1 MNSFLFAVNAVAPII
16 LMVALG
22 YWLKKTGMIRGDLA
36 KSLNKL
42 VFRVFLPATLF
53 LNVYKMDGFEQV
65 EVGYILYALG
75 MTLILFLVGI
85 PVAMM
90 TTKDSARRGP
100 MVQVS
105 YRSNFALV
113 GLPLAQ
119 SLFGDEGGMVAAL
132 LSAAVIPLFNVL
144 AVISLTVFKR
154 EEGKPGI
161 KKILMGI
168 LKNPLIAGI
177 VAGLVALGVRGI
189 FAQCGIAFRL
199 TDIQPVYRVLE
210 YLSGLSTPLALLVLG
225 AQFEFSA
232 IKGLRREIITGV
244 LYRTVLAPVLG
255 VGVAYLFFGDRFGGA
270 HFAAFVALFATPV
283 AVSSLPM
290 AQEMGNDAELAGQ
303 YVVWTT
309 LVSALSIFLASLW
322 LKQVGIF

>member
-22 YWLKKTGMIRGDLA
+22 YWLKKIGMIRHDLA

-53 LNVYKMDGFEQV
+53 LNVYKMDGFEQM

-75 MTLILFLVGI
+75 MTLILFVLAL
-85 PVAMM
+85 PVAIL
-90 TTKDSARRGP
+90 TTKDGSRRGP
-100 MVQVS
+100 MIQVA

-119 SLFGDEGGMVAAL
+119 SLFGDEGGSVAAL

-144 AVISLTVFKR
+144 AVISLSVFKKD
-154 EEGKPGI
+154 EGKTGV
-161 KKILMGI
+161 KKIVLGI

-177 VAGLVALGVRGI
+177 VAGLAALGMRGI
-189 FAQCGIAFRL
+189 FEQNGIDFRL
-199 TDIQPVYRVLE
+199 TDVQPVYRVLE
-210 YLSGLSTPLALLVLG
+210 YLAGLSTPLALLVLG

-232 IKGLRREIITGV
+232 IKGMRREIITGV
-244 LYRTVLAPVLG
+244 LYRTVLAPIMG
-255 VGVAYLFFGDRFGGA
+255 IGAAYLFFGSRFGGA
-270 HFAAFVALFATPV
+270 HFATFVALFATPV

>member
-22 YWLKKTGMIRGDLA
+22 YWLKKMGMIRGDLA
-36 KSLNKL
+36 KALNKL

-75 MTLILFLVGI
+75 MTVILFAAGI
-85 PVAMM
+85 PVAVL
-90 TTKDSARRGP
+90 TTKDSRRRGP
-100 MVQVS
+100 MVQVA

-119 SLFGDEGGMVAAL
+119 SLFGDEGGSVAAL
-132 LSAAVIPLFNVL
+132 LSAAAIPLFNVL
-144 AVISLTVFKR
+144 AVISLSVFKR
-154 EEGKPGI
+154 DEGKI
-161 KKILMGI
+161 NVKKILQGI

-177 VAGLVALGVRGI
+177 AAGLAVLGIRAVFEQKGI
-189 FAQCGIAFRL
+189 GFRL
-199 TDIQPVYRVLE
+199 TDVQPIYRVLE
-210 YLSGLSTPLALLVLG
+210 YLSSLSTPLALLVLG

-232 IKGLRREIITGV
+232 IKGMRREIITGV
-244 LYRTVLAPVLG
+244 LCRNVLAPILG
-255 VGVAYLFFGDRFGGA
+255 VGVAYLFFGGHFSGA

-290 AQEMGNDAELAGQ
+290 TQEMGSDAELAGQ